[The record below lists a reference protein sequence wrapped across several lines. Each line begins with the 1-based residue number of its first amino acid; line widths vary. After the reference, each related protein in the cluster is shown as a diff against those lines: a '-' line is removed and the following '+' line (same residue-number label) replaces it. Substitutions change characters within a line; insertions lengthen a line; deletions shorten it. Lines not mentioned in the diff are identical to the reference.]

1 MTAVSHAITIWNM
14 RRRISLLIDLNNCG
28 RGLNPKLLFDN
39 DLNEFLKLGWWTGL
53 KFRNI
58 LYSNVQ
64 AAAVAQT
71 VRVFASHA
79 VIWVFESQPRQTWV
93 IETGSESATTKH
105 SALGVSVTGPLWR
118 PYKRMSCVTVGAK
131 EPSLLNGH
139 EFRV

>member
-28 RGLNPKLLFDN
+28 RGLNQKLLVDN
-39 DLNEFLKLGWWTGL
+39 DLNEFLKLGSRTGL

-64 AAAVAQT
+64 AAAVAQS

-79 VIWVFESQPRQTWV
+79 VIWVFESQPRQT
-93 IETGSESATTKH
+93 
-105 SALGVSVTGPLWR
+105 
-118 PYKRMSCVTVGAK
+118 
-131 EPSLLNGH
+131 
-139 EFRV
+139 